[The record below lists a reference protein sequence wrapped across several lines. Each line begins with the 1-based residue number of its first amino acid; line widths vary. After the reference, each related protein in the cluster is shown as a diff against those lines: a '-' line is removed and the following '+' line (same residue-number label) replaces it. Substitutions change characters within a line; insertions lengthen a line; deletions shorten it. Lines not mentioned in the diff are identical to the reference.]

1 MPHLKSAIL
10 KWWRAFFKEPDGA
23 RLNPFSLKDLA
34 KAGLKI
40 RPAGKGEYNEKSL
53 IHASQLS
60 PHVLP
65 WTALLKSGVYCIH
78 FSPELKSR
86 ISGALL
92 ASNVGALPSQS
103 VVSAGLN
110 PLVALSSV
118 LLYQAGV
125 MVFGAWHLK
134 KISESLGNL
143 NKKLD
148 DVHNF
153 QQDRRSSKI
162 KAHFQEFLHLSEGI
176 VEFKEKGNIAEIQ
189 RRLKT
194 IRHIRLIN
202 GAHLLH
208 LRKNLIDR
216 RVRLTRLTGSAV
228 VFKSEK
234 ELSELMSAIEAYGK
248 NLMDYKLSLFLDII
262 CVNVE
267 TVFSLARSFRE
278 TESRLKA
285 GQSHIKFFQE
295 ETALFETSLF
305 EKIPKL
311 IKKGLFER
319 EGDLNERKKK
329 AVSAWKNVKNE
340 IISDFDQ
347 ECGKHIKSTKE
358 ALERPS
364 ILFLEIK

>member
-1 MPHLKSAIL
+1 MKNLIF
-10 KWWRAFFKEPDGA
+10 KWWNLVFKPPSATGVP
-23 RLNPFSLKDLA
+23 RFSLKDLK
-34 KAGLKI
+34 KAGLNI
-40 RPAGKGEYNEKSL
+40 RPARPEEFNEKSL

-60 PHVLP
+60 PHFLP
-65 WTALLKSGVYCIH
+65 WTALLKSGVYCVH

-86 ISGALL
+86 ISGTLL
-92 ASNVGALPSQS
+92 ASNVGSLPSHS

-134 KISESLGNL
+134 KISKSLGNL

-153 QQDRRSSKI
+153 QWDRRSSKI

-208 LRKNLIDR
+208 LRKNLMDR
-216 RVRLTRLTGSAV
+216 RLRLSRLTGASV
-228 VFKSEK
+228 VFKSDK
-234 ELSELMSAIEAYGK
+234 ELNELISLVEAYGK

-267 TVFSLARSFRE
+267 VVFSLARSVRE

-285 GQSHIKFFQE
+285 EQGHIQLFQE
-295 ETALFETSLF
+295 ETALFENSLF

-319 EGDLNERKKK
+319 EGDLNERKKR
-329 AVSAWKNVKNE
+329 VERAWKSLKNE

-347 ECGKHIKSTKE
+347 ECSKHIESTRE

-364 ILFLEIK
+364 VLFLEIK